1 LGVTKKTKCWCFYGW
16 VCEEHPD
23 KAWRH
28 DQCVAAGDL
37 CKNPQCKKIPD
48 TIFLSVHYRVQPG
61 KRKPP
66 VRKTVLPNKVSSF
79 VRGKPISVSADSVR
93 KKKDNIFP
101 VEETY
106 QAGSEKY

>member
-1 LGVTKKTKCWCFYGW
+1 MLVLLWLGLRRASRQT
-16 VCEEHPD
+16 
-23 KAWRH
+23 
-28 DQCVAAGDL
+28 VAAWPMRSCGGSL
-37 CKNPQCKKIPD
+37 QKPTVQKIPD

-66 VRKTVLPNKVSSF
+66 VRKTVLPNKVNSF
-79 VRGKPISVSADSVR
+79 ARGKPISVSADR
-93 KKKDNIFP
+93 GKNDNILP